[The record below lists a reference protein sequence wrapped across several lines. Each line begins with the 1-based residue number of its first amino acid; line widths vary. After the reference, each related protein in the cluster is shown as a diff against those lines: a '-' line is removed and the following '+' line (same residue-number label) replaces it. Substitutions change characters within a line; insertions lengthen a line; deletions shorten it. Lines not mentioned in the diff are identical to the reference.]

1 MRSHVY
7 RVIGSVGLALGLIL
21 GTTGPVSADPLAA
34 PDGFMQIAAHPDDDL
49 FFMNPE
55 LVEGIRAGA
64 PSTTIYL
71 TDGYQQDSPHVRQR
85 GAMAAYAAMAEKW
98 GSTWTGSSIAVADAL
113 AEVYTLDERDD
124 IRLIFLN
131 LRDGECLLPLQNG
144 DVSDCVTSNP
154 ASPETGVDDRFT
166 YHRDD
171 IATAVYQLIRE
182 YRPASL
188 RTMDAL
194 PDNRYRTGDA
204 LHDHPDH
211 VASARYANEA
221 VARYSASESARL
233 FVTSYRG
240 YNVEAGPNNLA
251 ADDLYNK
258 RAAITAYTDIAT
270 GARGNDDWRD
280 PAHER
285 WSRGSDWVGRNAD
298 GTLQAFA
305 VIGEKVVT
313 WRQSTNG
320 SWGSAQELP
329 WPGGPLAPGL
339 SVAPNYDGRLQLL
352 GRRLDDHHIVTI
364 HQTSVNGNFAASW
377 SDFGNPN
384 DYLGV
389 VNRPQVGTPIMVRN
403 ADGLLQIFVKNGGGG
418 VSTVY
423 QSDPTNGWWDLDWK
437 DIGGTGVQDGLSA
450 VLNDV
455 GHIELFAATLGAGSS
470 REGRLATW
478 YQTDS
483 KGTFAHNPYLVADNV
498 ASAPSA
504 IVGGSGQIR
513 VFYRA
518 ADTGD
523 VGVVTQLNVAG
534 AWQQTTGNL
543 GNTGGTRKPLVAS
556 GSDRRILLYT
566 RNDESGITVNWQ
578 TGSASGSGFGGWQRI
593 PATVIDSPA
602 VVARADGRPAMFH
615 IGTDGMLYFAHQ
627 DAGSPDAPFSAW
639 SLIG

>member
-1 MRSHVY
+1 M
-7 RVIGSVGLALGLIL
+7 
-21 GTTGPVSADPLAA
+21 GPVSADPLAA
-34 PDGFMQIAAHPDDDL
+34 PDGFMQVVAHPDDDL

-55 LVEGIRAGA
+55 LLEGIRAGA
-64 PSTTIYL
+64 PSTTVYL
-71 TDGYQQDSPHVRQR
+71 TDGWKQDGLHPRQQ

-98 GSTWTGSSIAVADAL
+98 GSSWTGSSIAVADGR

-124 IRLIFLN
+124 IRLVFLN
-131 LRDGECLLPLQNG
+131 LPDDDCLIQLQNG
-144 DVSDCVTSNP
+144 ESPFCITNNP
-154 ASPETGVDDRFT
+154 ASTETGVDDSFT
-166 YHRDD
+166 YHRADVV
-171 IATAVYQLIRE
+171 TAIHQLIRE

-188 RTMDAL
+188 RTLDAL
-194 PDNRYRTGDA
+194 PDNRYRTDLA
-204 LHDHPDH
+204 LNDHHDH

-240 YNVEAGPNNLA
+240 YNVGSGPNNLA

-258 RAAITAYTDIAT
+258 RAAVGAYTDIAT
-270 GARGNDDWRD
+270 GARGDEPWRD
-280 PAHER
+280 PAQER
-285 WSRGSDWVGRNAD
+285 WSRGSNWVGRNAD

-320 SWGSAQELP
+320 SWGPAQEMP

-352 GRRLDDHHIVTI
+352 GRRLNDHHIVTI
-364 HQTSVNGNFAASW
+364 HQTSANGNFAASW

-384 DYLGV
+384 DNLGV
-389 VNRPQVGTPIMVRN
+389 ANRPQVGTPIMVRN
-403 ADGLLQIFVKNGGGG
+403 ADGMLQIFVKNGGGG

-423 QSDPTNGWWDLDWK
+423 QADPTNGWWDLDWK

-455 GHIELFAATLGAGSS
+455 GHIELFASTIVNEES

-483 KGTFAHNPYLVADNV
+483 KGTFAHNPYLVANNV

-504 IVGGSGQIR
+504 VVGGGGPIR

-523 VGVVTQLNVAG
+523 VAVVSQLNVAG
-534 AWQQTTGNL
+534 AWQQTTGTL

-566 RNDESGITVNWQ
+566 RNDDSGITLDWQ
-578 TGSASGSGFGGWQRI
+578 TGSTSGSGFGGWQRI
-593 PATVIDSPA
+593 PATLIDSPA
-602 VVARADGRPAMFH
+602 VVARADGRLAMFH
-615 IGTDGMLYFAHQ
+615 IGTDGMLYYAHQ
-627 DAGSPDAPFSAW
+627 DAGSPTEPFSAW